1 MIRFLPL
8 YLRSVG
14 TPDAI
19 VPRWTGLLSTA
30 VFVFGLPL
38 VPFWGV
44 WADKY
49 SRKVVIARSAYVE
62 ALVFLALALSQNRY
76 QVAASLLLVGFQL
89 GNSGVMLST
98 LRTIAPARHVGFVVA
113 FLGVTPPIGVALGPL
128 VGGLLVDRGGFT
140 LHQIFLLDGALSLV
154 SGLMLTLFL
163 REVRPPD
170 PPTGP
175 VLALVGRALRLVF
188 TTRVTVL
195 LFTIMSLTF
204 LATQTAAPFFPL
216 LVRRLHPD
224 PAGLATAIG
233 LVFGVSTLVG
243 ALLSPIAGVLG
254 DRYGFQRVLVAAAA
268 AGAVSLVG
276 MPLAPSLLVLALY
289 ALVFGAASATA
300 TAMVIA
306 QLAVDLPDDRR
317 SATLN
322 LVYVPLYLGG
332 ILGGVLGA
340 LLVQGGLGLVMTASR
355 KSAGHGHARGPP
367 IAGITRRSTSLAVAT
382 FFRRFWI
389 TASTVTVS

>member
-1 MIRFLPL
+1 
-8 YLRSVG
+8 
-14 TPDAI
+14 
-19 VPRWTGLLSTA
+19 
-30 VFVFGLPL
+30 
-38 VPFWGV
+38 
-44 WADKY
+44 
-49 SRKVVIARSAYVE
+49 
-62 ALVFLALALSQNRY
+62 
-76 QVAASLLLVGFQL
+76 
-89 GNSGVMLST
+89 
-98 LRTIAPARHVGFVVA
+98 
-113 FLGVTPPIGVALGPL
+113 
-128 VGGLLVDRGGFT
+128 
-140 LHQIFLLDGALSLV
+140 
-154 SGLMLTLFL
+154 MLTLFL

-340 LLVQGGLGLVMTASR
+340 LLVQGGLGLVMTASALLML
-355 KSAGHGHARGPP
+355 AGATL
-367 IAGITRRSTSLAVAT
+367 AFNRRSS
-382 FFRRFWI
+382 
-389 TASTVTVS
+389 TAA